1 MRIGLHANQLDLRG
15 NSTVIY
21 DYAHTLKHIFGYD
34 PHIISSRKLSTHP
47 MERFSEFRYSLY
59 ESPDELPH
67 IVEKE
72 KLDVLYMTKAG
83 NKDNITPN
91 NCKTAIHCV
100 FDMREPHGTVYAGVS
115 EWLAKYYKQTLW
127 VPHII
132 NVPKVHE
139 TLHEHFGIPEA
150 DFVVGRL
157 GGYDQFDIDFV
168 KKSLVDIVNK
178 RSDFW
183 AIFLNTKPFVD
194 HPRIKFV
201 GFNPDPSYKWKFINT
216 CDAMIHAR
224 SDGETFG
231 LAVAEFSAMNKPVL
245 TFDAPY
251 WWYMRSHIDILG
263 KKAILYKNYEEISAY
278 LTQIDKNYVKD
289 VDWDCY
295 SARFSPSN
303 VINKFKEVFL
313 Q

>member
-1 MRIGLHANQLDLRG
+1 
-15 NSTVIY
+15 VIY
-21 DYAHTLKHIFGYD
+21 DYAHALKHILGHD
-34 PHIISSRKLSTHP
+34 PHIISSKNLSTHP
-47 MERFSEFRYSLY
+47 MEKFSEFRCSMY
-59 ESPDELPH
+59 ESSEELPY

-72 KLDVLYMTKAG
+72 KLDILYMTKAG
-83 NKDNITPN
+83 NKDNMTPT
-91 NCKTAIHCV
+91 NCKTGVHCV

-115 EWLAKYYKQTLW
+115 EWLAKYYKKTLW

-132 NVPKVHE
+132 DVPKFNE
-139 TLHEHFGIPEA
+139 TLHDQFNIPKTN
-150 DFVVGRL
+150 FVIGRL

-168 KKSLVDIVNK
+168 KKSIIETVNK
-178 RSDFW
+178 RNDLW
-183 AIFLNTKPFVD
+183 AIFLNTRPFAD

-201 GFNPDPSYKWKFINT
+201 GFNPDNSYKWKFINT

-245 TFDAPY
+245 TFDAPH

-263 KKAILYKNYEEISAY
+263 EKAILYKNYEEISAY

-295 SARFSPSN
+295 SVRFSPSN

>member
-1 MRIGLHANQLDLRG
+1 
-15 NSTVIY
+15 VIY
-21 DYAHTLKHIFGYD
+21 DYAHALKHILGHD
-34 PHIISSRKLSTHP
+34 PHIISSKNLSTHP
-47 MERFSEFRYSLY
+47 MEKFSQFRCSMY
-59 ESPDELPH
+59 ESSEELPY

-72 KLDVLYMTKAG
+72 KLDILYMTKAG
-83 NKDNITPN
+83 NKDNMTPT
-91 NCKTAIHCV
+91 NCKTGVHCV

-132 NVPKVHE
+132 DVPKFNE
-139 TLHEHFGIPEA
+139 TLHDQFNIPKTN
-150 DFVVGRL
+150 FVIGRL

-168 KKSLVDIVNK
+168 KKSIIETVNK
-178 RSDFW
+178 RNDLW
-183 AIFLNTKPFVD
+183 AIFLNTRPFAD

-201 GFNPDPSYKWKFINT
+201 GFNPDNSYKWKFIN
-216 CDAMIHAR
+216 AMIHAR

-245 TFDAPY
+245 TFDAPH

-263 KKAILYKNYEEISAY
+263 EKAILYKNYEEISAY

-295 SARFSPSN
+295 SVRFSPSN